1 MPVWDFGQ
9 DQERKEP
16 QPPWQQAH
24 GVARGAE
31 DRVDCVAVRAGEVVS
46 VQLALVL
53 YLAHPGPILFRRR
66 ISRRIVGE
74 VIPRVWLSVISRPS
88 RLIPWPFQPRST
100 QARLTAVPVILL
112 AYCGFRSIGGILDET
127 RHIIGSVSLR
137 IGLIA

>member
-46 VQLALVL
+46 VQQALVL
-53 YLAHPGPILFRRR
+53 HLAHHGPDPVSASHLAADRWR
-66 ISRRIVGE
+66 GD
-74 VIPRVWLSVISRPS
+74 P
-88 RLIPWPFQPRST
+88 
-100 QARLTAVPVILL
+100 ARLAQRDIKAVALDPVATVAAIHTGAFNGCTGEFADLL
-112 AYCGFRSIGGILDET
+112 Q
-127 RHIIGSVSLR
+127 VSLNR
-137 IGLIA
+137 RHP